1 MPQVVNSA
9 GKAFGDNAAGCF
21 GAVVFMTVND
31 FIICKPPAFKL
42 FVVSQR
48 VEIAFE
54 IVFQIFD
61 NGGQGIVTEVERA
74 PFFALFIKRFYSRKY
89 FFRVGRPE
97 IVAGVFRKRVF
108 RKVFREQAPFPEDV

>member
-48 VEIAFE
+48 VEIALE

-61 NGGQGIVTEVERA
+61 NSGQGIVAEVERA
-74 PFFALFIKRFYSRKY
+74 PFSPCFLRGLMPHS
-89 FFRVGRPE
+89 VG
-97 IVAGVFRKRVF
+97 IV
-108 RKVFREQAPFPEDV
+108 REKQSQPRETIL